1 MGATS
6 RRSNQADGKCK
17 TGHTRAKECEACLD
31 TTELFAGLFG
41 AVGLLVRRGLR
52 EHRQDERQLR
62 GEGPSAVATP
72 FADLRET
79 LRPRI
84 HRNGRPAVVVSPG
97 LFHRMIVQCPLLAW
111 GWAAGSACFAFQSF
125 GDPHRDQ

>member
-1 MGATS
+1 MGSARPGTHEPEES
-6 RRSNQADGKCK
+6 
-17 TGHTRAKECEACLD
+17 EACLD

-41 AVGLLVRRGLR
+41 ALGLLVRWGLR